1 MTDGR
6 DEEPRGSARDDA
18 GAAAPRDT
26 TGRASAPSAVGAPPP
41 VDAGYVSSHVEAP
54 LRVHSWLSWVWLVP
68 VIAAGVVLWLAWR
81 GLAARGPEITI
92 AFADAGTLEPGQTP
106 IKYKG
111 VSVGMVQSIVLS
123 RDVSHVVVRARMKR
137 SIEPYLATGA
147 RFWIVQPRVGAQG
160 ISGLTTLVS
169 GAYIE
174 MYPGRG
180 PAQRHFKGL
189 AEPPVLQ
196 PDTAGTLF
204 TLFAPD
210 VSALI
215 PGAPITLRGID
226 VGEIEGFSLAPS
238 DHEVRIYAF
247 VRAPYNRLVHSQ
259 TRFWNVAAINLD
271 VGSQGVEVRVS
282 SWQQLL
288 AGGVAFDTP
297 DAARSSPPSTQGSR
311 FRLYDSRADAFRYPH
326 GKPLV
331 YQARFAEDARGLGKG
346 TPVDLQGTGIGEV
359 TGVRLLYDRR
369 HGSLYTLATI
379 AIDPSVVDFVGS
391 TRSAAAGHSAA
402 MQAALRSLVAHGL
415 RAQLVSSS
423 LLTGSKL
430 VALDRVPG
438 APPARIRDVAGV
450 PELPVAP
457 GVDIDAILRGVQS
470 TVDHI
475 DRATAGPQLRHAVT
489 DIDATLTQLHAAT
502 TTLAPEAQSLIKS
515 LRATSEAAQRTAD
528 TLNAVLGANGGAS
541 TDLPRLM
548 RQLSEAASSI
558 RELASYLD
566 RHPEALIR
574 GRRH

>member
-1 MTDGR
+1 MY
-6 DEEPRGSARDDA
+6 S
-18 GAAAPRDT
+18 
-26 TGRASAPSAVGAPPP
+26 PP
-41 VDAGYVSSHVEAP
+41 HVEAP

-68 VIAAGVVLWLAWR
+68 IIAAAAVLWLAWR

-111 VSVGMVQSIVLS
+111 VSVGMVRSIGLS
-123 RDVSHVVVRARMKR
+123 RDVSHVLVRARMKR

-180 PAQRHFKGL
+180 AAQRHFKGL
-189 AEPPVLQ
+189 TEPPVLQ

-215 PGAPITLRGID
+215 PGAPITFRGID
-226 VGEIEGFSLAPS
+226 VGEVEGFALAPS
-238 DHEVRIYAF
+238 DREVRIYGF
-247 VRAPYNRLVHSQ
+247 VHAPYDRLVHSQ
-259 TRFWNVAAINLD
+259 TRFWNVAAINLS
-271 VGSQGVEVRVS
+271 VGSQGVAVRVS

-297 DAARSSPPSTQGSR
+297 AAGRSSPQSTRGSR
-311 FRLYDSRADAFRYPH
+311 FRLYDSRAEAFRYPH

-331 YQARFAEDARGLGKG
+331 YQARFAADARGLGKG
-346 TPVDLQGTGIGEV
+346 TPVELQGTDIGEV
-359 TGVRLLYDRR
+359 THARLRYDRR

-379 AIDPSVVDFVGS
+379 AIDPSVVDFAGVAQSS
-391 TRSAAAGHSAA
+391 TAGQAAA
-402 MQAALRSLVAHGL
+402 MQAALRNLVAHGL

-423 LLTGSKL
+423 LITGSKL
-430 VALDRVPG
+430 VALDRVSG
-438 APPARIRDVAGV
+438 APPARIHDVAGV
-450 PELPVAP
+450 PQLPAAP
-457 GVDIDAILRGVQS
+457 SLDIDAILRSVQH

-489 DIDATLTQLHAAT
+489 ELDATLTQLHAAT
-502 TTLAPEAQSLIKS
+502 TTLTPEAQSLVKS
-515 LRATSEAAQRTAD
+515 LRATSAAAQRTAD
-528 TLNAVLGANGGAS
+528 TMDALLGANGGAS

-566 RHPEALIR
+566 RHPEALLR